1 MRITWNREATRGFWL
16 APAIFGCLFILLGL
30 LIFYNPALLAYI
42 VAGILM
48 AIGVTLLGLAWQT
61 RPRVTYRRIDEE

>member
-1 MRITWNREATRGFWL
+1 MRITWDREVTRGFWL
-16 APAIFGCLFILLGL
+16 APAIFGCLFMLLGI
-30 LIFYNPALLAYI
+30 LIFVVPNLLEYI
-42 VAGILM
+42 VAGILI